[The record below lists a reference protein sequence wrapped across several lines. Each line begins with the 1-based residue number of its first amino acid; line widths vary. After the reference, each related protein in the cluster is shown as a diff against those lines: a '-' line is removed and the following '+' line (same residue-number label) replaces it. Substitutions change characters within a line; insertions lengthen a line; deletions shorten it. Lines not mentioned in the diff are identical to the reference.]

1 MAKASG
7 YKASRDKL
15 KNEGKRD
22 AYTYDPEKLVLVMDE
37 KSPLYDERVHLP
49 IDEDLVKNIMFAP
62 DGVPLGVIEA
72 VTARRNT
79 ETGDLE
85 IVNGRQRVKA
95 AREANKRLRKAGFE
109 PIKVS
114 VLIQRGQDHRL
125 VGMLISSNEHRQD
138 DTPLGRAHKALRY
151 INLGRD
157 EKEVA
162 ALFGVSEATVK
173 NMLRLLDAPAAVR
186 NALES
191 GKIAASDAYKLSRE
205 EPAEARKKVAELIEH
220 APRTPG
226 RKRSQNAK
234 KARQVMGRP
243 EPAAGAAQPE
253 ATPTKKSVKKLE
265 DGVAEAIA
273 AWVEDT
279 WRDGNW
285 NGAPSDIP
293 IKIREGDWR
302 EHRDKKSVE

>member
-1 MAKASG
+1 MSKASG
-7 YKASRDKL
+7 YKTSRDKL

-22 AYTYDPEKLVLVMDE
+22 AYTYDPENLILVMDE

-49 IDEDLVKNIMFAP
+49 VDEGLVKNIMFAP

-95 AREANKRLRKAGFE
+95 AREANKRLKKAGLE
-109 PIKVS
+109 PIRVS

-138 DTPLGRAHKALRY
+138 DTPLGRAKKAQGY
-151 INLGRD
+151 INMGRD

-186 NALES
+186 NALDS
-191 GKIAASDAYKLSRE
+191 GKISASDAYKLARE
-205 EPAEARKKVAELIEH
+205 EPAEAREKVAKLIEH

-234 KARQVMGRP
+234 KARQVMGKP
-243 EPAAGAAQPE
+243 EPAAAEPE
-253 ATPTKKSVKKLE
+253 AAAPTKKSVRKSE
-265 DGVAEAIA
+265 DAVAEAIA

-302 EHRDKKSVE
+302 EHRDKKSAE